1 MTFRWF
7 GMLCDTRISTNDD
20 GHFELFLESDQKITL
35 PERLVR
41 KQAHWGSDRAHLGKV
56 PELGD

>member
-20 GHFELFLESDQKITL
+20 GHFELFLESDKKITL
-35 PERLVR
+35 PE
-41 KQAHWGSDRAHLGKV
+41 GLG
-56 PELGD
+56 LIGIGWSITRNLMMA